1 MQVSLILAKGS
12 GCRLPSRRLPA
23 VSKEHTVISH
33 LVILVTVLLSLGAGP
48 AEAGRKAPT
57 LSELTQAVAQN
68 PQDPQARYS
77 LGLKYESLGKT
88 KKAIEEYQKALNLKP
103 DDEKA
108 LYSLGRLMGELGES
122 EQAIKLIQKALKLKP
137 DFAQAR
143 SLLAAIYGKQGV
155 ALMEQGSLEAAK
167 EALEAGIQANAGAA
181 ETKALRNNLECLYVR
196 ENRLDQAIGTFQE
209 VLQQNPNVAQALQPG
224 PPLLRPGGLPGG
236 LPADVRLE
244 GPQPRPG
251 GRAGGLPLQDRTST
265 DWTPPVKTM
274 LTFPGS
280 PLLTQGRHTV
290 GLPVGSRTEQILGGP
305 RRRGAACSSD
315 LKDTVTPPSACAD
328 FPGQIRAIPV

>member
-1 MQVSLILAKGS
+1 M
-12 GCRLPSRRLPA
+12 
-23 VSKEHTVISH
+23 ISH

-57 LSELTQAVAQN
+57 LNELTQAVAQN
-68 PQDPQARYS
+68 PQDPQAHYF

-88 KKAIEEYQKALNLKP
+88 KKAIEEYKKALSLKP

-108 LYSLGRLMGELGES
+108 LYSLGRFMGELGQS

-137 DFAQAR
+137 DFVEAR

-155 ALMEQGSLEAAK
+155 AFMEQGNLDAAK
-167 EALEAGIQANAGAA
+167 EAFEGGIQAKGGTA
-181 ETKALRNNLECLYVR
+181 ETEALRNNLGCLYVR

-209 VLQQNPNVAQALQPG
+209 VLQQNPNVAQARYNLA
-224 PPLLRPGGLPGG
+224 LLYYSQGNYQAASQQMFALKGINRDMAGEL
-236 LPADVRLE
+236 ADYRF
-244 GPQPRPG
+244 RIK
-251 GRAGGLPLQDRTST
+251 TST

-280 PLLTQGRHTV
+280 PLLTE
-290 GLPVGSRTEQILGGP
+290 GSIP
-305 RRRGAACSSD
+305 SDFRR
-315 LKDTVTPPSACAD
+315 
-328 FPGQIRAIPV
+328 